1 MSMLSNNPEYLSIP
15 WSSASQIIGLIRLQD
30 INYKVVS
37 ANDISLLKFQ
47 VFETTYAPF
56 LMRPWVRA
64 VVVVVFTFWLCASVA
79 MVPHIEIGLEEELS
93 MPEDSYVLK
102 YFEVGADSVI
112 F

>member
-1 MSMLSNNPEYLSIP
+1 MTY
-15 WSSASQIIGLIRLQD
+15 A
-30 INYKVVS
+30 
-37 ANDISLLKFQ
+37 SLLKFQ

-102 YFEVGADSVI
+102 YFEVGAASI
-112 F
+112 TI